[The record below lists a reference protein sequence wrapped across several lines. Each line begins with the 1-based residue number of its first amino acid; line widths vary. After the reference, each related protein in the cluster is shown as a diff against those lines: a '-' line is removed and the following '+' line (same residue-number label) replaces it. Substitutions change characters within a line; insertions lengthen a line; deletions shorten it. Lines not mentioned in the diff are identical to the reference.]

1 MNRTGGMHIID
12 TLAAAGAER
21 VAVNIVNHLPREK
34 YVPYLCTTRSDGPL
48 DAAVAPDV
56 VRLRLERKSRFDC
69 GAVIQLRRFLQKNDV
84 RVLHVH
90 SSSLFIARLAAL
102 RMNAAIIWHAH

>member
-1 MNRTGGMHIID
+1 MLRVLLRATVNSSKQLNGKSMSGRPMRRIGAMHIID
-12 TLAAAGAER
+12 TLVAAGAER

-34 YVPYLCTTRSDGPL
+34 YVPYLCTTRADGPL

-69 GAVIQLRRFLQKNDV
+69 GAVIQL
-84 RVLHVH
+84 
-90 SSSLFIARLAAL
+90 
-102 RMNAAIIWHAH
+102 